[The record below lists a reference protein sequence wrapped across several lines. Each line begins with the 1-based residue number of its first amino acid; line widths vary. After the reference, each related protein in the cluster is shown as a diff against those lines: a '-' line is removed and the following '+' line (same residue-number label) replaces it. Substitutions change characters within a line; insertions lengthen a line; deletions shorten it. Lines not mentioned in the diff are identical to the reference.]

1 MHQQLRNVTQSPA
14 TLITSV
20 VAAACLFWCLAMAA
34 LDNGVDAANLGK
46 GNWLWVLSDCES
58 NIGAP
63 GNLQALIDF
72 ERARGMRWL
81 VVKSS
86 DGGQV
91 WSQFNSDLVT
101 RCHNAGLKVFSFGYV
116 YGGSSSQ
123 VQYEINAAVTAMGI
137 KDSHNVPMDG
147 FIIDAEIEF
156 NAAGQDA
163 YAAQYCQGVRAQVPQ
178 PFPGSFALSHSQLE
192 YFRRGVSVRDFR
204 QVLRCGDAAGL
215 LV

>member
-1 MHQQLRNVTQSPA
+1 MQQQVRNVTQSPA
-14 TLITSV
+14 RLITGAM
-20 VAAACLFWCLAMAA
+20 AAACLFWCLAAAA

-46 GNWLWVLSDCES
+46 GDWLWVLSDCES

-72 ERARGMRWL
+72 EKARGMRWL

-123 VQYEINAAVTAMGI
+123 VQYEINAAVTAMSM

-156 NAAGQDA
+156 NVAGQDA
-163 YAAQYCQGVRAQVPQ
+163 YAAQYCQGIRA
-178 PFPGSFALSHSQLE
+178 
-192 YFRRGVSVRDFR
+192 
-204 QVLRCGDAAGL
+204 
-215 LV
+215 